1 MRTFKV
7 SGVIALVGLIIG
19 LTLTWFVGSALT
31 AATPSAVDALP
42 APAQDVEFSSEPGIR
57 IHGSY
62 WPQPTPDAPAVLLLH
77 GNGGHRANVAATAQ
91 WLHGQGYAALAI
103 DLRGHGRSTPSDKS
117 FGYFEAADAHAAL
130 AWLRARYPE
139 ARVGVIGFSLGGAAA
154 VLGPDGPVRADAL
167 VLMSTYPDMR
177 RAIGN
182 RIMVHAG
189 SVPAAVL
196 EPLLSYQSR
205 LRVGVWPEELSPVNA
220 LRRVESPVLIAGGA
234 LDPYTT
240 PAELREM
247 QAAAGPGTE
256 LWVLDGVGHDDM
268 VSAEGAE
275 WRGRL
280 LAFLD
285 RHLRAQGDPST

>member
-1 MRTFKV
+1 MRKLKFTGIV
-7 SGVIALVGLIIG
+7 ALAGLLIGLVIVWLVGN
-19 LTLTWFVGSALT
+19 ALT
-31 AATPSAVDALP
+31 AATPSVVAAPPPP
-42 APAQDVEFSSEPGIR
+42 ARDVLIASEPAIR
-57 IHGSY
+57 NTTSF
-62 WPQPTPDAPAVLLLH
+62 WPQDDPRAPTVILVH
-77 GNGGHRANVAATAQ
+77 GNGGNRSNLYGTAN
-91 WLHGQGYAALAI
+91 WLHAQGYAVQAI
-103 DLRGHGRSTPSDKS
+103 DLRGHGGSTPVPKT
-117 FGYFEAADAHAAL
+117 FGWTESRDVHLAL
-130 AWLRARYPE
+130 SLMRQARPQ
-139 ARVGVIGFSLGGAAA
+139 ARIGVIGFSLGGAAA
-154 VLGPDGPVRADAL
+154 VLGPEGPARADAL
-167 VLMSTYPDMR
+167 VLMSVFPDIR

-182 RIMVHAG
+182 RIRVHAG

-205 LRVGVWPEELSPVNA
+205 LRVGVRPDELSPVNA

-285 RHLRAQGDPST
+285 RWLR